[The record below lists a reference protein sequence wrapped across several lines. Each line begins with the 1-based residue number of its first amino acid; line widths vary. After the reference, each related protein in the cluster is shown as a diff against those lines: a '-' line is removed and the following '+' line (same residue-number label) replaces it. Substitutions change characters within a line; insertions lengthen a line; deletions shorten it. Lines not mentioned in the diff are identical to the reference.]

1 MTGYRRIMN
10 AVKNQSEIFR
20 ERDCSRFG
28 RQILYPTSES
38 FFSDFLKARGLHTV
52 KSHGNRPLD
61 FYVDFRQSNKTLIS
75 LHGSI
80 PPRCKTLP
88 YFSGRRLARLL
99 GVNLIAVVDP
109 TTSIGTIP
117 CSWYL
122 GDQTLGHTIDL
133 LSPYISRIL
142 KSFNS
147 EHLVFFGGSGGAF
160 GAVNFLKVFRD
171 SSALVMNPRLDLTL
185 RPHPDL
191 SPYYRN
197 AHGVKNR
204 TARHRVYTK
213 FIQGR
218 QPVDVKLGDK
228 QRIYIF
234 QNENDSRYK
243 NGQVIP
249 FLEKKIESNNIFV
262 RTFEGETGHAPA
274 KVEDLQVILNA
285 IFSAMERG
293 GGEDIVK
300 GLGFQNPAQFLSA
313 LKDGSVASSLQ

>member
-1 MTGYRRIMN
+1 
-10 AVKNQSEIFR
+10 
-20 ERDCSRFG
+20 
-28 RQILYPTSES
+28 
-38 FFSDFLKARGLHTV
+38 
-52 KSHGNRPLD
+52 
-61 FYVDFRQSNKTLIS
+61 
-75 LHGSI
+75 
-80 PPRCKTLP
+80 
-88 YFSGRRLARLL
+88 
-99 GVNLIAVVDP
+99 
-109 TTSIGTIP
+109 
-117 CSWYL
+117 
-122 GDQTLGHTIDL
+122 
-133 LSPYISRIL
+133 
-142 KSFNS
+142 
-147 EHLVFFGGSGGAF
+147 
-160 GAVNFLKVFRD
+160 
-171 SSALVMNPRLDLTL
+171 
-185 RPHPDL
+185 
-191 SPYYRN
+191 
-197 AHGVKNR
+197 
-204 TARHRVYTK
+204 VYTK